1 MTILVLS
8 NVGARDILKDGQE
21 IRPARPEGQRLL
33 QELERDPGLAQRLTF
48 PILEPCLRELLRMHP
63 EGLDLLVLFG
73 TDQREESYRNT
84 DTLYFARILERLLP
98 ERVGPRLRKV
108 EVHLLQGINPA
119 LYDEAFDAMERALR
133 RMPGEV
139 SVCYAILAGGTPA
152 CNAALLLQGVRY
164 YGDRLQVIYLPI
176 AEVPRTLRIGRQV
189 MDAFREEVALERLR
203 VHDFATARH
212 HLENLKAPP
221 GLIALVE
228 HAARRLDFDF
238 LAARRALE
246 RAFQEGN
253 SDLRDFIRTHRLR
266 EDLNE
271 LLEPGDSLRRLQ
283 ALLRE
288 LFWNARATYRHH
300 RYADFLGR
308 VYRMQEAIL
317 RLLVEQIFGLPTDLS
332 PAVREET
339 RRRWVEGIENHPAL
353 RQYLEGQTVEGRPLD
368 WQNISRP
375 TYKAMLAYAVD
386 PDLGKDRDGKPMLSE
401 SLRKRYK
408 ALLQRVNAL
417 DPLVEL
423 RHRTIIGHD
432 FQGVSREILQLQ
444 YAPRRS
450 DGRVM
455 DPVEGLEEII
465 RMLDIEI
472 RDDPYEAIARFV
484 EEAIRGRAG
493 DSDRPHRG

>member
-1 MTILVLS
+1 
-8 NVGARDILKDGQE
+8 
-21 IRPARPEGQRLL
+21 
-33 QELERDPGLAQRLTF
+33 RLTF

-73 TDQREESYRNT
+73 TDQREGSHRDT
-84 DTLYFARILERLLP
+84 DTLYFAQILERLLP
-98 ERVGPRLRKV
+98 QRLGPQLRGV
-108 EVHLLQGINPA
+108 RVHLLQGINPA
-119 LYDEAFDAMERALR
+119 LYDEAFDAMEDALR
-133 RMPGEV
+133 QMPREV
-139 SVCYAILAGGTPA
+139 DVCYAILAGGTPA
-152 CNAALLLQGVRY
+152 CNAALLLQGVRH
-164 YGDRLQVIYLPI
+164 YGDRLQAVYLPI

-203 VHDFATARH
+203 AHDFASAQR
-212 HLENLKAPP
+212 HLETLRAPS
-221 GLIALVE
+221 GVIALVE

-246 RAFQEGN
+246 RAFQEGGP
-253 SDLRDFIRTHRLR
+253 DLRAFLRAHRLR

-271 LLEPGDSLRRLQ
+271 LLEPGDSLRRLP

-317 RLLVEQIFGLPTDLS
+317 RLLVERIFGLPTDLS

-339 RRRWVEGIENHPAL
+339 QRRWVEGIESHPAL
-353 RQYLEGQTVEGRPLD
+353 REYLERQTVDGRPLD
-368 WQNISRP
+368 WRNIARP
-375 TYKAMLAYAVD
+375 TYKALLAYAVD
-386 PDLGKDRDGKPMLSE
+386 PDLGKDRHGNPMLSE
-401 SLRKRYK
+401 EQRKRYR

-432 FQGVSREILQLQ
+432 FQGVSREILQAH

-455 DPVEGLEEII
+455 DPVEGLAEIL

-472 RDDPYEAIARFV
+472 RDDPYEA
-484 EEAIRGRAG
+484 
-493 DSDRPHRG
+493 